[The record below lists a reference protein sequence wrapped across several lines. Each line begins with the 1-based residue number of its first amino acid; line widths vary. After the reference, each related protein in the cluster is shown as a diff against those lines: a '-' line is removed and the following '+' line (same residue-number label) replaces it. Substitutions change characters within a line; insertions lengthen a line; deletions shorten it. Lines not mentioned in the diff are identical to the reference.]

1 MAAPGAADGPVPVLD
16 EFTAP
21 AEKSRFLEKSR
32 GRIQSLFGVR
42 LAVLGAPG
50 GWCPSGQTPGSGPA
64 TDRIWLRLSG
74 DKETVRSAKE
84 YIKGLCEPELEEKEH
99 YPKDMHCI
107 FVGAQSLFLNCLIQD
122 TCADITVQEIGLLS
136 IKGGAEAVVMARSH
150 IQQFVMLFENNEG
163 LLSDKE
169 SNIKKQFKQFV
180 EAHADKY
187 TMDLLILPSSLKREL
202 LNLTQSD
209 CCETD
214 GNIIDLTADSEST
227 PEFSQDKTPKLTVMS
242 GDGKTI
248 GEEARKQAGT
258 PVTELTKQMDTV
270 FSNAPGRCFVPINGV
285 TPLDASVSKERQSCK
300 RRCSDAEERL
310 PKKQF
315 SLESDQEVRPTPC
328 SKDPDRGAVID
339 LISDSCS
346 ESDDPRFSIT
356 DCDEIS
362 EEMEY
367 KILVNFFRTMGYSQ
381 KIVEKVISELG
392 QSMEPLM
399 LLEAIEKESTKL
411 QKEKEQSAQISRTVS
426 VHSGGNADLSPTL
439 KDRGSISKNQLKPSQ
454 TLKET
459 KNVKQKRSNSPRA
472 QLRAED
478 KMHVTDYKNKTAL
491 PSTKKS
497 TEHCKQVHLNSSDQS
512 HSSRTN
518 DVETDGLILSFN
530 TAQELKKYGALKDV
544 DFVARGSSDQEHAS
558 VQTETVVQQKSAG
571 PSNTQNNEPVH
582 VERLGHSNPSQFR
595 LLHQPSVDIPKP
607 TERPLPT
614 SVFPSQLHAPNLERR
629 TVGPYSHHTD
639 ASVTGVQRF
648 MDSLKKPY
656 NLELKNEPGRAYL
669 KHIIID
675 GSNVAISHG
684 LQKFFSCR
692 GIAIAVDY
700 FWKRGHR
707 NITVFVPQWRT
718 KRDPNIKEQHF
729 LTQLQD
735 VGILSLTPARM
746 VLGARIA
753 AHDDRLLQYTFVGD
767 IFMVPDDPLG
777 RNGPRLEDFLRSEG
791 CFRNFPPAQVTLP
804 TGRLHS
810 SGTSHFM
817 PIPKS
822 CSNNRQPMN
831 QVHGSPPSARLP
843 FEPNLP
849 NVQTGLTI
857 PPQRSTTE
865 TIQLR
870 EALIKIFP
878 DSEQRQKID
887 RILAEHPFMRD
898 LNALS
903 AMVLD

>member
-1 MAAPGAADGPVPVLD
+1 MAAPGAADGPAAVLD

-169 SNIKKQFKQFV
+169 SNIKKQFKKFV

-285 TPLDASVSKERQSCK
+285 TPLEASVSKERQSCK

-426 VHSGGNADLSPTL
+426 VHSGRNADLSPTL
-439 KDRGSISKNQLKPSQ
+439 KDRGSISKNQLNPSQ

-582 VERLGHSNPSQFR
+582 VERLGHCNPSQFR

-614 SVFPSQLHAPNLERR
+614 SVFPSQLHVPNQERR

-791 CFRNFPPAQVTLP
+791 CFRDFPPAQVTLP

>member
-50 GWCPSGQTPGSGPA
+50 GWSPSGQIPGSGPA

-150 IQQFVMLFENNEG
+150 IQQFVTLFENNEG

-248 GEEARKQAGT
+248 GEEARKKAGT

-285 TPLDASVSKERQSCK
+285 TPLEASFSKERQSCK

-439 KDRGSISKNQLKPSQ
+439 KDRGSISKNQLKPSH

-478 KMHVTDYKNKTAL
+478 KMHVTDYKNETAL

-518 DVETDGLILSFN
+518 DVETDGLIPSFN

-571 PSNTQNNEPVH
+571 PSNTQNNQPVH
-582 VERLGHSNPSQFR
+582 VERLGHCNPSQFR
-595 LLHQPSVDIPKP
+595 LLHQPSFDIPKP

-753 AHDDRLLQYTFVGD
+753 AHDDRD
-767 IFMVPDDPLG
+767 
-777 RNGPRLEDFLRSEG
+777 
-791 CFRNFPPAQVTLP
+791 FPPAQITLP
-804 TGRLHS
+804 TGGLHS

-831 QVHGSPPSARLP
+831 QVHDSPPSARLP

>member
-1 MAAPGAADGPVPVLD
+1 MAAPGAADGPAAVLD

-169 SNIKKQFKQFV
+169 SNIKKQFKKFV

-285 TPLDASVSKERQSCK
+285 TPLEASVSKERQSCK

-426 VHSGGNADLSPTL
+426 VHSGRNADLSPTL
-439 KDRGSISKNQLKPSQ
+439 KDRGSISKNQLNPSQ

-582 VERLGHSNPSQFR
+582 VERLGHCNPSQFR

-614 SVFPSQLHAPNLERR
+614 SVFPSQLHVPNQERR

-753 AHDDRLLQYTFVGD
+753 AHDDRFLLHLADKTGGIIVTNDNFREFVTESYSWREIIQKRD
-767 IFMVPDDPLG
+767 
-777 RNGPRLEDFLRSEG
+777 
-791 CFRNFPPAQVTLP
+791 FPPAQVTLP